1 MEGKEQISEEP
12 FEIPGSS
19 TNPDSL
25 APLKGRTNVEQ
36 QVTFMIFFLFIF
48 QYVNKCNY
56 RFQVQDT
63 VHQIY

>member
-36 QVTFMIFFLFIF
+36 QVTFMIFFFIF
-48 QYVNKCNY
+48 KPFFIHFSICQ
-56 RFQVQDT
+56 
-63 VHQIY
+63 